1 MTIFGWMKKS
11 VCLGQ
16 ALFRCVMAAAAVLM
30 AFTAL
35 PNGSL
40 AHSGVE
46 PSGIKIVVIG
56 ATARTA
62 DELIPQALW
71 RGHEVVA
78 VARRPYRVR
87 FAEHPRLTI
96 LEGDVYDQASIEA
109 ALSGEGEEWV
119 ISVYGPSVDP
129 TIEVPETDLM
139 SQGTTNIINAMKKK
153 GNTKLM
159 VTGSMAAPRVA
170 AKGYKADTPKPEDV
184 TPQSGLWDYN
194 LRGPY
199 NDMLKM
205 EEITKKSGLQYII
218 LRPGQLLIEPP
229 RGGVRISVDGEP
241 VPRQR
246 VIMYADFAAWIL
258 DQAESDAYIGKTASV
273 YSDTPMDAIQGVD
286 FASAVKYLKARKAQV
301 DADLAADAA
310 RRKNQ

>member
-1 MTIFGWMKKS
+1 
-11 VCLGQ
+11 
-16 ALFRCVMAAAAVLM
+16 M
-30 AFTAL
+30 AFTVL
-35 PNGSL
+35 PNDSL
-40 AHSGVE
+40 AHSGTE
-46 PSGIKIVVIG
+46 PSGVTIVVIG

-87 FAEHPRLTI
+87 FGEHARLTI

-109 ALSGEGEEWV
+109 ALSGTGEEVV
-119 ISVYGPSVDP
+119 ISVFGPSIDP

-159 VTGSMAAPRVA
+159 VTGSKAAPRVA
-170 AKGYKADTPKPEDV
+170 AKGYKADTPKPPDI

-205 EEITKKSGLQYII
+205 EEITKLSGLHYII

-229 RGGVRISVDGEP
+229 RGGVRVSVDDEP
-241 VPRQR
+241 SPNQR
-246 VIMYADFAAWIL
+246 VIMYADFAGWIL
-258 DQAESDAYIGKTASV
+258 DQVESNAFVGKTVSI
-273 YSDTPMDAIQGVD
+273 YSDTPMSAIQGAD
-286 FASAVKYLKARKAQV
+286 FEGAVKYLKARKAQV
-301 DADLAADAA
+301 DADLAAAA
-310 RRKNQ
+310 ERRKNQ